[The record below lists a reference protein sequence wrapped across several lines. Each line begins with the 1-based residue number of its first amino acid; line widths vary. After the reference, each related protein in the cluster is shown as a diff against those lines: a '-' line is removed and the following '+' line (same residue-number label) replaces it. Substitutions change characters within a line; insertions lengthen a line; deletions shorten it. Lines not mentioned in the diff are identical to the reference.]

1 METAASSSP
10 TPRLPTGTTTTA
22 GTTCSRKRSGEA
34 IGAPTGTSSAACRK
48 ACRPCE
54 IGGGAPLASSGP
66 ASIHSVRWQRS
77 CCSDGGTMAVGYL
90 GTIADGK
97 IVLDDGMQ
105 LPDGTRVMAPA
116 AAGPLREAKRR
127 PMVVV
132 SSDVFHAERPQDLL
146 AALVIR
152 YRGRMDHLVQEW
164 RAA

>member
-34 IGAPTGTSSAACRK
+34 IGAPTGTSSAACR
-48 ACRPCE
+48 
-54 IGGGAPLASSGP
+54 
-66 ASIHSVRWQRS
+66 
-77 CCSDGGTMAVGYL
+77 MAL
-90 GTIADGK
+90 ADG
-97 IVLDDGMQ
+97 MH
-105 LPDGTRVMAPA
+105 LPDGARVMAPA

-164 RAA
+164 RAAGLHQPSVVRCTLAMIEHHRVAGQVGGV